1 MLDKVPKSADSADL
15 VSALRQACQIYIEEK
30 QADQIETM
38 IVMPWKRFEAPVD
51 VTELTQL
58 KENLSKVRR
67 DMDADQKL
75 LEAALNAL
83 QSRIDRVGGS
93 RKTKPPRFSATGAQ
107 YRGTACCCLLFEI
120 QASKFNE

>member
-1 MLDKVPKSADSADL
+1 M
-15 VSALRQACQIYIEEK
+15 
-30 QADQIETM
+30 T
-38 IVMPWKRFEAPVD
+38 VMPWKKFETPVD
-51 VTELTQL
+51 VQEPTQL

-75 LEAALNAL
+75 PEAALNAL
-83 QSRIDRVGGS
+83 PSRIDKVGGS

-107 YRGTACCCLLFEI
+107 YFGTACCCLLFGI